1 MKDFQVEEGYR
12 EWQKHALYEQSI
24 LKHQILQ
31 VALCEGI
38 KNTADVRSFVLFN
51 DLWGIELGRTPS
63 PDPELCDLLRGEV
76 GMCCMRGLLAL

>member
-1 MKDFQVEEGYR
+1 MKDFHVEEGYH

-38 KNTADVRSFVLFN
+38 KNIADVRSFVLFK
-51 DLWGIELGRTPS
+51 DLWGHR
-63 PDPELCDLLRGEV
+63 V
-76 GMCCMRGLLAL
+76 GQNTVS